1 MEVKFVFNEAGEDE
15 GLNHPGIE
23 HYMGAPYAGIA
34 RECGQNSRDA
44 KTGYPVRIRITAR
57 DIPSNSIPGF
67 DQLRI
72 TIDRCLAEAVQ
83 GRERGEKPRKFFE
96 NARKIAAAATV
107 KVLEVSDSNTTGLLV
122 TASRTS
128 AFDALVKATGVSA
141 VKSDDSGGSFGIG
154 KFAAFAPSELRTV
167 FYSTAYASAEGGTE
181 FRFQG
186 KSILTSHTDAT
197 GTARRSIGY
206 WGAPGYNAISNPEK
220 CPDWVRRSEH
230 GTSVFS
236 LGFRHSEDWPAQ
248 LAASVVQNFFLAI
261 RRGEMVFDI
270 EGFPAL
276 DESTLPAFFQDGRL
290 RAAAESIGREE
301 DFQLAHLLYRCA
313 TDSAATVD
321 SIPVATGGSVTLRML
336 VGDAL
341 PKSVAIMR
349 NGMMITDNLAHFG
362 EKFRR
367 FPRCRDFIALVE
379 PADVPAS
386 KQFKSMENPSHD
398 ALTTERIADASERRN
413 LHQAMVKLS
422 RDIRAAI
429 RSKTTAPSQDQVDI
443 TELNEFFGGID
454 TGDQSGENPLDD
466 PETQTIVGQ
475 IRSSETPPPGSGT
488 GAGSLGGT
496 RKGKKSRKRTRR
508 IQTGGRWGGGQEL
521 VFIDPRNHVINNEP
535 TMRRIYFTPKT
546 TGRAVIQIEALG
558 ITDGDDPL
566 ALPVVSCSGAGA
578 VARAGHVELP
588 VTADTRITLDV
599 TFAESYSGP
608 ITLRADAKVEPQS

>member
-1 MEVKFVFNEAGEDE
+1 MEVRFLTNEAGEDE

-44 KTGYPVRIRITAR
+44 KTGYPVTISIRCL
-57 DIPSNSIPGF
+57 DIPTKSILGF
-67 DQLRI
+67 DLLRV
-72 TIDRCLAEAVQ
+72 TVDRCLTQAVEAQ
-83 GRERGEKPRKFFE
+83 ERGEKPRKFFE
-96 NARKIAAAATV
+96 NARKVAAAPTV
-107 KVLEVSDSNTTGLLV
+107 KVLEVSDSNTSGLLV
-122 TASRTS
+122 TASKTS

-167 FYSTAYASAEGGTE
+167 FYSTVYTSPGGASE

-186 KSILTSHTDAT
+186 KSILTSHTDEK
-197 GTARRSIGY
+197 GNSKRSIGY
-206 WGAPGYNAISNPEK
+206 WGEPGFVAVSDPLK
-220 CPDWVRRSEH
+220 CPPWARRTGR

-236 LGFRHSEDWPAQ
+236 VGFRVGEDWQAQ

-261 RRGEMVFDI
+261 ERGEMVFEI
-270 EGFPAL
+270 EGFPKL
-276 DESTLPAFFQDGRL
+276 DESTLPSFFRDARIV
-290 RAAAESIGREE
+290 AAATSIGREE
-301 DFQLAHLLYRCA
+301 DFQLAHLLHRCA

-321 SIPVATGGSVTLRML
+321 SIAMVTGGSVNLRML
-336 VGDAL
+336 IGDAL
-341 PKSVAIMR
+341 PKSVSIMR

-386 KQFKSMENPSHD
+386 KQFRSMENPTHD
-398 ALTTERIADASERRN
+398 ALTTERISDALERLQ
-413 LHQAMVKLS
+413 LHAAMVKLS

-454 TGDQSGENPLDD
+454 TGDQSGENRLDD
-466 PETQTIVGQ
+466 PETQKVVGE
-475 IRSSETPPPGSGT
+475 IKTTETSPT
-488 GAGSLGGT
+488 GAGPGVGPHGGT

-508 IQTGGRWGGGQEL
+508 IRISGDSGGGQEL
-521 VFIDPRNHVINNEP
+521 VICDPRNYMIDDQPNR
-535 TMRRIYFTPKT
+535 RRIYFTPKV
-546 TGRAVIQIEALG
+546 TGHAVLQIEALG

-566 ALPVVSCSGAGA
+566 ALPVSGCTGTGA
-578 VARAGHVELP
+578 VAKGGRIELP
-588 VTADTRITLDV
+588 VTADQRVSVDV

-608 ITLRADAKVEPQS
+608 ITLKAGGTVETQS